1 MILER
6 KSIQHR
12 NIGSFPVF
20 LNKDVSG
27 LDKLWES
34 LGKFEI
40 NNNTINADYL
50 IKKDNL
56 ISVSL
61 YLPGYFAI
69 LYSLRIFMTCN
80 FPCWIKLFLCTF
92 FKISES
98 FFQAFKLNN
107 FVYP

>member
-6 KSIQHR
+6 KSIRHR

-34 LGKFEI
+34 LRKFEI

-56 ISVSL
+56 QPQVFGS
-61 YLPGYFAI
+61 
-69 LYSLRIFMTCN
+69 
-80 FPCWIKLFLCTF
+80 
-92 FKISES
+92 
-98 FFQAFKLNN
+98 
-107 FVYP
+107 

>member
-6 KSIQHR
+6 ESIRSR
-12 NIGSFPVF
+12 NIESFPVF

-61 YLPGYFAI
+61 YLPSYFAI

-80 FPCWIKLFLCTF
+80 FPA
-92 FKISES
+92 E
-98 FFQAFKLNN
+98 LNC
-107 FVYP
+107 FSAHF